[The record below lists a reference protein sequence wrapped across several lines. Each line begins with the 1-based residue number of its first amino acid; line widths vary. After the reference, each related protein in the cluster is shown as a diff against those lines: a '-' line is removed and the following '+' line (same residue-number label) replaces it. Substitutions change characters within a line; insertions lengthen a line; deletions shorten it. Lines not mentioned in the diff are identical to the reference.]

1 VAGAP
6 SLGGIVRVLR
16 VAAFAA
22 YDVEICLLSALL
34 TRHSNLPSP
43 KKTIPI
49 ALTGIILQAGI

>member
-22 YDVEICLLSALL
+22 YDVAICVLDKAKD
-34 TRHSNLPSP
+34 PSP
-43 KKTIPI
+43 QSH
-49 ALTGIILQAGI
+49 LHERSRCRSDQRLRSFQ